1 MYHLNLTGRRYYDQL
16 YAGCIR
22 WPAAVAGEP
31 APSAYSFCNPDT
43 LTPRPPLTGGGH
55 GGKNYQRMKW
65 DFVTSF
71 IFTNH
76 LISQTS
82 DNPFTPYFNLSSINN
97 DKNSG
102 ILWFKFRK
110 YSKSPEITCLTN
122 LSNLSLRSS
131 KFCMQVTA
139 LVCWLCSSV
148 AWVTRALSSSSNN
161 YLETQSPIVLCP
173 SDTLPNNLS
182 MQAKSYILL
191 FFSMFTTPLPP
202 SRQWFS
208 CVLI

>member
-1 MYHLNLTGRRYYDQL
+1 
-16 YAGCIR
+16 
-22 WPAAVAGEP
+22 VAGEP

-102 ILWFKFRK
+102 ILRFKFRK

-131 KFCMQVTA
+131 KFCIQVTA
-139 LVCWLCSSV
+139 L
-148 AWVTRALSSSSNN
+148 SSSLK
-161 YLETQSPIVLCP
+161 YLETQSPIILCT

-182 MQAKSYILL
+182 MQA
-191 FFSMFTTPLPP
+191 
-202 SRQWFS
+202 
-208 CVLI
+208 